1 MGESWAAV
9 ACNINPHFRNF
20 FGYTDAHSNVQS
32 SLSMATKKSPPAAP
46 GSASIKNRSATSY
59 DVALRAGVSQ
69 SAVSRHFKPGA
80 SVSPETRARV
90 IKAAKELDYIPNA
103 LARSLITRRSNLVA
117 VMISNLTNLYYPEV
131 LSELSQQFVSKGM
144 RILLFTVPHESDI
157 DQTIAQV
164 WQYQVDGVIAATR
177 LSLEHVTE
185 FERRGIPL
193 VLYNRTLAEKS
204 VNAIVCDQIEGA
216 RMLVSRLA
224 AAGHKRFAIISGPV
238 DSVVGQERTLG
249 ARERILELGLR
260 EPQMVMGQYDYRS
273 GVMGLRHLMENRA
286 RVPDAIIC
294 ANDIMAIGCVDA
306 ARHEFGIDVPGTLS
320 VAGFDGVE
328 PSTWMS
334 HPLTTLRQP
343 VQKMAQ
349 AAAEMLLSLIG
360 NDASS
365 PEKRVFSAQFI
376 EGGTSRLDAPPP
388 PKAKKEHK

>member
-1 MGESWAAV
+1 
-9 ACNINPHFRNF
+9 
-20 FGYTDAHSNVQS
+20 
-32 SLSMATKKSPPAAP
+32 MASKKDRPAAP
-46 GSASIKNRSATSY
+46 EGAPPKNRSATSY

-90 IKAAKELDYIPNA
+90 IKAARELDYIPNA

-177 LSLEHVTE
+177 LSLEHVSE

-193 VLYNRTLAEKS
+193 VLYNRTLAERG
-204 VNAIVCDQIEGA
+204 VNAVVCDQIEGA
-216 RMLVSRLA
+216 RILVTRLA
-224 AAGHKRFAIISGPV
+224 AAGHKRFAIISGPT
-238 DSVVGQERTLG
+238 DSVVGQERTRG
-249 ARERILELGLR
+249 ARERVLELGLH
-260 EPQMVMGQYDYRS
+260 EPPVVMGHYDYHS
-273 GVMGLRHLMENRA
+273 GVAGLRELMEHRA
-286 RVPDAIIC
+286 RAPDAIIC
-294 ANDIMAIGCVDA
+294 GNDIMAIGCVDA
-306 ARHEFGIDVPGTLS
+306 ARHEFGIDVPGALS

-334 HPLTTLRQP
+334 HNLTTLRQP

-349 AAAEMLLSLIG
+349 AAVEMLLSLIG
-360 NDASS
+360 NHASS

-376 EGGTSRLDAPPP
+376 DGGTSRLDQPAPP
-388 PKAKKEHK
+388 ATKKEQK